1 MYLKKRAAALS
12 IPLPCPSLQPP
23 LQGSLLPL
31 VNLQSAKGGS
41 GRRSLMVHSEW
52 NGNRGAGPDYKNIK
66 GQAKVQER
74 RKPNQLAAR
83 GTAKQNKQTRQS
95 YRWSWS
101 NTEGCLQ
108 YLQDSSGPGST
119 TSPPSS
125 QSSLTATLRP
135 NRWKPG
141 VSWCWHTTRLPRPTL
156 WMWMRHNPV
165 RSFTTEKLIVSWN
178 PFPNTCGCVMNTF
191 TSSHNYGYKNS

>member
-1 MYLKKRAAALS
+1 MYLKKRAMALS

-31 VNLQSAKGGS
+31 VNLQSARGGS

-52 NGNRGAGPDYKNIK
+52 NGNRGAGPDCKNRK

-101 NTEGCLQ
+101 HTEGGLQ
-108 YLQDSSGPGST
+108 YLQDVCNPPCQHGGVCSEHGECRCSGTWTGSHCQQRK
-119 TSPPSS
+119 SKWD
-125 QSSLTATLRP
+125 L
-135 NRWKPG
+135 
-141 VSWCWHTTRLPRPTL
+141 
-156 WMWMRHNPV
+156 
-165 RSFTTEKLIVSWN
+165 
-178 PFPNTCGCVMNTF
+178 
-191 TSSHNYGYKNS
+191 